1 MQPSSFE
8 IARRPISKLLTIR
21 RDGAL
26 ATYHFSGIVLC
37 FGGGV
42 LISTVFIHML
52 GEVCR
57 MYLFE
62 EDENIFETK
71 KVRESL
77 ERASNMGMMPSALLE
92 LEYPFAELLLCVGFL
107 FILLIESVVHKMFG
121 GAGQHGHL
129 QLQYMMTD
137 CVQVTAT
144 LMEEDW
150 RRWSLTRRSPAP
162 RSRFPGCDNIII
174 LTFSP

>member
-1 MQPSSFE
+1 M
-8 IARRPISKLLTIR
+8 
-21 RDGAL
+21 
-26 ATYHFSGIVLC
+26 
-37 FGGGV
+37 
-42 LISTVFIHML
+42 
-52 GEVCR
+52 
-57 MYLFE
+57 
-62 EDENIFETK
+62 
-71 KVRESL
+71 RESL

-107 FILLIESVVHKMFG
+107 LILLIESVVHKMFG

-150 RRWSLTRRSPAP
+150 RRWLLTRRSAAP
-162 RSRFPGCDNIII
+162 RSRFPGCDNIF

>member
-1 MQPSSFE
+1 M
-8 IARRPISKLLTIR
+8 
-21 RDGAL
+21 
-26 ATYHFSGIVLC
+26 
-37 FGGGV
+37 
-42 LISTVFIHML
+42 
-52 GEVCR
+52 
-57 MYLFE
+57 
-62 EDENIFETK
+62 
-71 KVRESL
+71 RESL

-107 FILLIESVVHKMFG
+107 LILLIESVVHKMFG
-121 GAGQHGHL
+121 GAGQHRHL
-129 QLQYMMTD
+129 QHQYMMD
-137 CVQVTAT
+137 CVQVMAT

>member
-1 MQPSSFE
+1 
-8 IARRPISKLLTIR
+8 
-21 RDGAL
+21 
-26 ATYHFSGIVLC
+26 
-37 FGGGV
+37 
-42 LISTVFIHML
+42 
-52 GEVCR
+52 
-57 MYLFE
+57 
-62 EDENIFETK
+62 
-71 KVRESL
+71 
-77 ERASNMGMMPSALLE
+77 MGMMPSALLE

-107 FILLIESVVHKMFG
+107 LILLIESVVHKMFG

-129 QLQYMMTD
+129 QFRYMMTD